1 MIEQELWTTKVEYFR
16 DLDKERA
23 ATLAIQRSGSSSSA
37 ADGGGGG
44 GEGGGG
50 GGGGGSGELAGTSKV
65 VTENGGK
72 GGTGSRSQEK
82 GDGNV
87 PQRLMETVT
96 SLAGTGVWTLSDPTL
111 F

>member
-1 MIEQELWTTKVEYFR
+1 MEYFR

-37 ADGGGGG
+37 AD
-44 GEGGGG
+44 GGG

>member
-1 MIEQELWTTKVEYFR
+1 MEYFR

-37 ADGGGGG
+37 AD
-44 GEGGGG
+44 G

>member
-1 MIEQELWTTKVEYFR
+1 MEYFR

-37 ADGGGGG
+37 AD
-44 GEGGGG
+44 G

-87 PQRLMETVT
+87 PQQLMETVT